1 MFANYSNVS
10 ASYRVIATLVATAL
24 IMWATGVYNY
34 AQAANIT
41 TVSDTLSDSDRGVDS
56 NHTITFTAPTAIGIG
71 KTIVYTFPVGFVLT
85 GVTTGDFAM
94 TVPDANWTE
103 AINTV
108 ARTIT
113 LTRTTATTTANAT
126 TTLLINGANKIN
138 NATTTGS
145 YQIDIA
151 GTMTDSGHTRVAI
164 LDNVDVTAKV
174 NTSFNF
180 TVIGRA
186 TSTAVNG
193 VTTTRTSSSTTI
205 PFGTLV
211 AGPGGAQVLA
221 QNLTVQTNAIHGFVV
236 TVKESQN
243 LLSST
248 GADIDNFKDSVTSAT
263 PVAWTSPTNLIANEN
278 TWGHWGVTSQDYST
292 TRSVQFA
299 SNIWAG
305 VSTTPQ
311 VLFSHT
317 GPADGTTA
325 SIGSTTVGY
334 KVEIS
339 ALQEA
344 GDDYSTVLT
353 YVATPTF

>member
-34 AQAANIT
+34 AEAANVT
-41 TVSDTLSDSDRGVDS
+41 NLSDVLSDSDRGVDS
-56 NHTITFTAPTAIGIG
+56 NHTITFTAPTAIGVG

-85 GVTTGDFAM
+85 GVTTGDFSI
-94 TVPDANWTE
+94 TVPDANWTK

-113 LTRTTATTTANAT
+113 LTRTTSTTTANAT
-126 TTLLINGANKIN
+126 TTLLVNGANKIN

-151 GTMTDSGHTRVAI
+151 GTMADSGHTRVAI

-174 NTSFNF
+174 DTTFNF
-180 TVIGRA
+180 AVIGNS

-193 VTTTRTSSSTTI
+193 TSTTRTSASTTI

-211 AGPGGAQVLA
+211 ANRITTLA
-221 QNLTVQTNAIHGFVV
+221 QDLTVQTNAIHGFVV

-248 GADIDNFKDSVTSAT
+248 GADIDNFKDGTTSAT
-263 PVAWTSPTNLIANEN
+263 PVAWTAPTNNIALEN
-278 TWGHWGVTSQDYST
+278 TWGHWGVTSQDFAT

-317 GPADGTTA
+317 GPADGVTA
-325 SIGSTTVGY
+325 GIGRTRVGY
-334 KVEIS
+334 QVQIS
-339 ALQEA
+339 PLQEA